1 MNAEGDLDRNRFHVT
16 TGRVPADRANGLLA
30 EQGFTLLELLL
41 AMAVFAAV
49 AAVALPAV
57 GTLLGD
63 QRLVRGL
70 DQLRAEMTTL
80 RNEAVRQG
88 RIVVL
93 RCAEGSSE
101 VTVEIMATTSDFAGL
116 GSTTGSQSALLSG
129 AEQATVVMDATASTE
144 PRNIELPQDI
154 AVVSVAT
161 SAVNGSQ
168 SFEAAT
174 LATPVGAMA
183 TASPTSD
190 TMSADGLSPIYFYPN
205 GTSSNAVI
213 TLTHP
218 EAGRGSVWLR
228 GLTGSVE
235 VGEVRANE

>member
-1 MNAEGDLDRNRFHVT
+1 MNAEGDLDRKRLPSRQ
-16 TGRVPADRANGLLA
+16 GRISKRTISRARDD
-30 EQGFTLLELLL
+30 QGFTLLELLL

-49 AAVALPAV
+49 AAVAIPATK
-57 GTLLGD
+57 TLLGD
-63 QRLVRGL
+63 QRLTRGL

-80 RNEAVRQG
+80 RNESVRRG
-88 RIVVL
+88 RIVMV

-101 VTVEIMATTSDFAGL
+101 VTVEVMATTSDFADL
-116 GSTTGSQSALLSG
+116 GSTAGSQAALLSG
-129 AEQATVVMDATASTE
+129 AEQATVVMEAGATTE

-154 AVVSVAT
+154 TVVSVAT

-168 SFEAAT
+168 AIEAAT

-183 TASPTSD
+183 AAGPSSD
-190 TMSADGLSPIYFYPN
+190 MVSADGFAPIYFYPN

-228 GLTGSVE
+228 GLTGSVD